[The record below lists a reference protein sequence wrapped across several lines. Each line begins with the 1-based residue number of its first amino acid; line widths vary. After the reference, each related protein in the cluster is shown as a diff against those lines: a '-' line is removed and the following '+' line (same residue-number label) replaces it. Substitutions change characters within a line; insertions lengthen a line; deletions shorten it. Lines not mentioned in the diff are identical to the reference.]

1 MQTGPPRKCCQ
12 ISQKIEGVE
21 PHPMPQLHASLGC
34 PNRPCGGRGHAATEK
49 KPPPPVWPA
58 SDLKKGMTSA
68 CTSRGASVRGRG
80 PFHSGPHPQ
89 ESEWGSC
96 QALSTV
102 LMDSA
107 PPPSWVAAGG
117 EQSNCLRGG
126 PTGIVGARRRCSA
139 LGGWPAPRKCRA
151 CRPDSQS
158 GAARCSRAAWVPL
171 SPIRPWGFPG
181 GDRGVRW
188 APLS

>member
-1 MQTGPPRKCCQ
+1 MQTGPPRMCCQ
-12 ISQKIEGVE
+12 ISQKNRGCRTPPDAPAACLVGL
-21 PHPMPQLHASLGC
+21 PKPSLRRSGSRC
-34 PNRPCGGRGHAATEK
+34 NGKK

-181 GDRGVRW
+181 GDRGVR
-188 APLS
+188 